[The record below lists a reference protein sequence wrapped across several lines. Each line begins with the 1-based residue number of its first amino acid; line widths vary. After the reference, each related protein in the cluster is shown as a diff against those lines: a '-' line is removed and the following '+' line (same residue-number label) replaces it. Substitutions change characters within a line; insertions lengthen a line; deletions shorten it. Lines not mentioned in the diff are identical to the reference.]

1 MGGATGGVRLR
12 VRSCLW
18 LVSAILIRSS
28 RTINNLRDAR
38 APADES
44 PRQLHGG
51 CLAPHLSWITGSADT
66 PTSSDFC
73 PGHAEQRWATS
84 FAESSLCREYR
95 TTIREY
101 CSAAL
106 EATFGQNGL
115 SASSRMLLTG
125 RHERFC
131 ANLPYGRSKLAS
143 PCAGP
148 AVPATTRSRLAGEKM
163 EGPVRR
169 KRKLPKWCLR
179 ADRMVRFKSASP
191 PGDRTTRSTRPPGS
205 GMMERRPSVARAVL
219 SRCRCSHHAQR
230 LADRRLNGQRA
241 SAEKGHSRASQ
252 IIKLTAH

>member
-1 MGGATGGVRLR
+1 VHPWARILTIVAALKRPRENRAKSVIAMGGATGGVRLR

-51 CLAPHLSWITGSADT
+51 CLAPHLSWITGTADT

-73 PGHAEQRWATS
+73 PGHAEQRWATT
-84 FAESSLCREYR
+84 FAESSLCREHR

-115 SASSRMLLTG
+115 SAPSRMLLTG

-131 ANLPYGRSKLAS
+131 ANLPYGRSKS
-143 PCAGP
+143 
-148 AVPATTRSRLAGEKM
+148 V
-163 EGPVRR
+163 
-169 KRKLPKWCLR
+169 
-179 ADRMVRFKSASP
+179 
-191 PGDRTTRSTRPPGS
+191 
-205 GMMERRPSVARAVL
+205 RRPSSWRARKWRAPSGGSCPSGAFAPIAWCASKAHRRPEIEPL
-219 SRCRCSHHAQR
+219 GQH
-230 LADRRLNGQRA
+230 DRPAAG
-241 SAEKGHSRASQ
+241 
-252 IIKLTAH
+252 

>member
-73 PGHAEQRWATS
+73 PGHAEQRWATT
-84 FAESSLCREYR
+84 FAESSLCREHR

-115 SASSRMLLTG
+115 SAPSRMLLTG

-163 EGPVRR
+163 EGPVRP
-169 KRKLPKWCLR
+169 KLPKWCPR
-179 ADRMVRFKSASP
+179 ADSHGALQKRIAARRSNHSVNTTARQRDDGGAPQRCKSCLEPLSLL
-191 PGDRTTRSTRPPGS
+191 
-205 GMMERRPSVARAVL
+205 PS
-219 SRCRCSHHAQR
+219 CSAI
-230 LADRRLNGQRA
+230 GQRA